1 MNKYIIYI
9 IKLYFKFIEQIFL
22 IHYYILDIYQ
32 TKYSKYSTSIN
43 INLITSFSNNLKKDI
58 IHKTE
63 NKKLKISFYTP
74 NKVCT
79 MRANTFST
87 KEPETLLWIEEFG
100 KNGGIMFDIGANIG
114 LYSIYHSLL
123 NKGKSYA
130 FEPSFFNLKQLLKN
144 ISENNCQNEIV
155 IIPNPLS
162 STNNIQNFLYGS
174 IEEGGALSAFGVE
187 YGQDGNKIEN
197 IIAGKVVGF
206 SLDYLIS
213 TKLIK
218 ETPDL
223 LKIDVDG
230 IEHIILKGALETI
243 SSKNLKSILVEVN
256 SDFIEQDSEVHKILN
271 KCGFKLRKK
280 YISEMNKGY
289 SKSKNIG
296 NEIWVKQ

>member
-1 MNKYIIYI
+1 MIKNILRKIIN
-9 IKLYFKFIEQIFL
+9 LYFLSYKIFL
-22 IHYYILDIYQ
+22 LINFNIL
-32 TKYSKYSTSIN
+32 SSIN
-43 INLITSFSNNLKKDI
+43 YRFTEGIISTTSTFLNNLKKKV
-58 IHKTE
+58 IHK
-63 NKKLKISFYTP
+63 NSKIKNLEINFFTP
-74 NKVCT
+74 SQICF

-100 KNGGIMFDIGANIG
+100 GKTGVLYDIGANVG

-130 FEPSFFNLKQLLKN
+130 FEPSFFNLKQLVKN
-144 ISENNCQNEIV
+144 IYENNCQSEIV

-162 STNNIQNFLYGS
+162 STNKIENFLYGS

-187 YGQDGNKIEN
+187 YGFDGNKIEKV
-197 IIAGKVVGF
+197 IASKVVGF

-213 TKLIK
+213 SKLVN

-230 IEHIILKGALETI
+230 IEHIILKGAVETI
-243 SSKNLKSILVEVN
+243 SSKKLKSILIEVN
-256 SDFIEQDSEVHKILN
+256 SDFIEQESEVHKILN

-280 YISEMNKGY
+280 YISELLTES
-289 SKSKNIG
+289 SKFKNIG